1 MNTLEKKIALPEEL
15 LVALD
20 ELVAADLT
28 EEEEEVEVALAAVA
42 W

>member
-1 MNTLEKKIALPEEL
+1 MEKKIALPEEL
-15 LVALD
+15 LIALD
-20 ELVAADLT
+20 ELVAADLA